1 MVHPDEYWQST
12 MPAYR
17 SVYGHERDVWLPWEW
32 SDEFRL
38 RNTIYPMYLSIPM
51 HLNKALGIDTNWVVR
66 VTPYLAHVPI
76 VILNDI
82 FLWKVSKRLIGHD
95 AARICYIAYFFNRF
109 QTQHIIRT
117 LTNSIEQMFTVVAF
131 YYYIDQKDKFTLNTV
146 ILTALISIAF
156 MIRNTSPVGW
166 IPLLAIKVLREGSLV
181 PFIMSGVCVA
191 LPILFFCVWVDTKM
205 YGADTWVF
213 TGYNFLEMNIL
224 HGLSKYFGEDGP
236 LYYGIVGIPSMYTA
250 LTLVAPVSIFT
261 HFAF

>member
-109 QTQHIIRT
+109 QT
-117 LTNSIEQMFTVVAF
+117 
-131 YYYIDQKDKFTLNTV
+131 
-146 ILTALISIAF
+146 
-156 MIRNTSPVGW
+156 
-166 IPLLAIKVLREGSLV
+166 
-181 PFIMSGVCVA
+181 
-191 LPILFFCVWVDTKM
+191 
-205 YGADTWVF
+205 
-213 TGYNFLEMNIL
+213 
-224 HGLSKYFGEDGP
+224 
-236 LYYGIVGIPSMYTA
+236 
-250 LTLVAPVSIFT
+250 
-261 HFAF
+261 